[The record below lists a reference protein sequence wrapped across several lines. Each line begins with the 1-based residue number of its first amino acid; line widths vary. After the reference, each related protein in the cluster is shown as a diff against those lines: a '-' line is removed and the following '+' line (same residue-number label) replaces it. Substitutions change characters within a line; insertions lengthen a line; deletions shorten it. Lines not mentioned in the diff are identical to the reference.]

1 MAEAEFQRRW
11 KARTDAEIE
20 AQIEESRAQAD
31 AERDKEIRATSVR
44 YDAPSGRMVLE
55 LSNGCAFAFPAHLGQ
70 GLAGASTEDLAAVE
84 ITPSGTGLH
93 WEKLDADLR
102 VEALM
107 RGVFGT
113 KRHMAA
119 LGAAGGAARSE
130 AKTAAARAN
139 GAKGGR
145 PRKKVAGS

>member
-1 MAEAEFQRRW
+1 
-11 KARTDAEIE
+11 
-20 AQIEESRAQAD
+20 
-31 AERDKEIRATSVR
+31 
-44 YDAPSGRMVLE
+44 MVLE
-55 LSNGCAFAFPAHLGQ
+55 LSNGCAFAFPAHFGQ
-70 GLAGASTEDLAAVE
+70 GLADASAEDLAAVE
-84 ITPSGTGLH
+84 ITPLGTGLH

-119 LGAAGGAARSE
+119 LGAAGGSATSE
-130 AKTAAARAN
+130 AKATASRAN

-145 PRKKVAGS
+145 PPKKASEFAGAATPQTPRAARKAAKA